1 MLFLFKTQA
10 SQHADGY
17 ILASVDFPNVEAAS
31 LETDG
36 NDLNEEVD
44 QMICKLNDWQVGHVL
59 EWMEWDEYDSK
70 IDWTEI
76 DWVIHDS
83 NIAVYMYTHFDMFG
97 NHPTFLSI
105 AVTRVTMLLGLHQ
118 EMVRA
123 ERPQQMESILR
134 DLGPRPATTQVGA
147 FALWAVAWL
156 SRW

>member
-1 MLFLFKTQA
+1 M
-10 SQHADGY
+10 
-17 ILASVDFPNVEAAS
+17 DFPNVEAAS
-31 LETDG
+31 VETDG

-44 QMICKLNDWQVGHVL
+44 QMIRKLNDWQAGHVL

-76 DWVIHDS
+76 DLVINDS
-83 NIAVYMYTHFDMFG
+83 NIAVYMHTHFDR
-97 NHPTFLSI
+97 FLQSSNI
-105 AVTRVTMLLGLHQ
+105 LVHSSSPILIWATMLLGLHQ

-156 SRW
+156 NRW